1 MVVAPLTGR
10 IARIW
15 LAGRFSRNLAANPA
29 RSMRRPAPPA
39 IRSEELTQV
48 FLFSLSL
55 RRSAVAAVAALL
67 LMVPAGA
74 PQGIRPAAARPA
86 PDSFADL
93 ADKLLPS
100 VVNISTT
107 QTLKPEKEKQKERAT
122 PGRPQFPPGSPFE
135 EFFKDFFNHDS
146 PQSGRP
152 EAKPRKATSLGSGF
166 VIDQA
171 GYIVTNNH
179 VIADAD
185 EITVKLQ
192 DDTEIKAELV
202 GRDTKTDVAVLKVKT
217 TKPLVA
223 AKWGDSDK
231 ARVGDW
237 VLAIGNPFG
246 LGGSVTAGILSAR
259 QRDIN
264 SGPYDDFLQT
274 DASINRGNSGGPM
287 FNMDG
292 EVIGINTAIY
302 SPSGGSIGIGFA
314 IPSNLAK
321 NVTHEL
327 INEPDHIVHRGW
339 LGVRIQAVTDEIAE
353 SLGLDKAK
361 GALVAS
367 VNDNGPAQ
375 NGGVQPGDVILSFDG
390 KAVSDM
396 RHLPRLV
403 AETPVDKTVPMTVWR
418 KRKETPLQ
426 VKVGRLDETEQVA
439 AKETPKKAT
448 PKDAAGTITTLG
460 LTLSNISPELKEK
473 FSLADDSKG
482 VVVVDVVKDSPAA
495 EKGLK
500 AGDVIVEAAQEEIKS
515 ATQVAGKI
523 DDAKKAGR
531 KSILLLVERQGDL
544 RFIALRL
551 DQS

>member
-48 FLFSLSL
+48 SLFSLSL
-55 RRSAVAAVAALL
+55 RRSAVAALAALL

-375 NGGVQPGDVILSFDG
+375 NGGVQAGDVILSFDG

-403 AETPVDKTVPMTVWR
+403 AETPVDKTVPVTVWR

-439 AKETPKKAT
+439 AKEAPKKAA
-448 PKDAAGTITTLG
+448 PKDTAGTITTLG

>member
-1 MVVAPLTGR
+1 MRG
-10 IARIW
+10 IW
-15 LAGRFSRNLAANPA
+15 LAGRFSRNLRALVRHPA
-29 RSMRRPAPPA
+29 QRAPVRCPAPAA
-39 IRSEELTQV
+39 IRSEELIEV
-48 FLFSLSL
+48 LLFSLSL
-55 RRSAVAAVAALL
+55 RRSALAAVAALL
-67 LMVPAGA
+67 LVVPAGA
-74 PQGIRPAAARPA
+74 PPVAARPA

-107 QTLKPEKEKQKERAT
+107 QTLKTDKQKEST
-122 PGRPQFPPGSPFE
+122 PGRPKFPPGSPFE
-135 EFFKDFFNHDS
+135 EFFKDFFKDHDA

-166 VIDQA
+166 VVDA
-171 GYIVTNNH
+171 GGYIVTNNH

-185 EITVKLQ
+185 EITVKLA
-192 DDTEIKAELV
+192 DNTELKAEVV

-223 AKWGDSDK
+223 TRWGDSDK
-231 ARVGDW
+231 SRVGDW

-259 QRDIN
+259 QRDIQ

-274 DASINRGNSGGPM
+274 DAAINRGNSGGPM

-321 NVTHEL
+321 QVAAEL
-327 INEPDHIVHRGW
+327 VREPDHNVHRGW

-353 SLGLDKAK
+353 SLGLDKPK

-375 NGGVQPGDVILSFDG
+375 TGGVQAGDVILTFDG
-390 KAVSDM
+390 KPVTDM
-396 RHLPRLV
+396 KHLPRLV
-403 AETPVDKTVPMTVWR
+403 AETPVDKTVPVTVWR
-418 KRKETPLQ
+418 KRKENALQ
-426 VKVGRLDETEQVA
+426 VKVGKLDETEQVA
-439 AKETPKKAT
+439 AKETPKKAA
-448 PKDAAGTITTLG
+448 PKDTGGTVTTLG
-460 LTLSNISPELKEK
+460 LTLSNIT
-473 FSLADDSKG
+473 
-482 VVVVDVVKDSPAA
+482 A
-495 EKGLK
+495 EM
-500 AGDVIVEAAQEEIKS
+500 
-515 ATQVAGKI
+515 KI
-523 DDAKKAGR
+523 GR
-531 KSILLLVERQGDL
+531 ASCRERGSIQ
-544 RFIALRL
+544 
-551 DQS
+551 

>member
-1 MVVAPLTGR
+1 
-10 IARIW
+10 
-15 LAGRFSRNLAANPA
+15 
-29 RSMRRPAPPA
+29 MRRLRRRP
-39 IRSEELTQV
+39 IRPEELTQV
-48 FLFSLSL
+48 SLFLLSV
-55 RRSAVAAVAALL
+55 RRSTVAALAALL
-67 LMVPAGA
+67 LVIPAA
-74 PQGIRPAAARPA
+74 TAPAAARPA
-86 PDSFADL
+86 PDGFADL

-107 QTLKPEKEKQKERAT
+107 QTLKPEKQKEKERAT

-152 EAKPRKATSLGSGF
+152 DAKPRKATSLGSGF

-185 EITVKLQ
+185 EITVKLP

-202 GRDTKTDVAVLKVKT
+202 GKDTKTDVAILKVKT
-217 TKPLVA
+217 TKPLIA

-321 NVTHEL
+321 NVAHEL
-327 INEPDHIVHRGW
+327 INESDHTVHRGW

-367 VNDNGPAQ
+367 VNENGPAQ

-390 KAVSDM
+390 KAVTDM

-403 AETPVDKTVPMTVWR
+403 AETPVDKTVPVTVWR

-439 AKETPKKAT
+439 VKEAPKKAA
-448 PKDAAGTITTLG
+448 PKDTAGTITTLG